1 MPIIKTS
8 SSIEHLCTSFSA
20 DTINDK
26 NILDLLSEIHP
37 TPAIGGYPRQEAINI
52 IRSYKENRGW
62 YGGPI
67 GWIDSKLDGMFYLNI
82 RSGMCSNNDLYL
94 FAGSGITEKSIAK
107 NEWEETEH
115 KFKLMIDSL

>member
-1 MPIIKTS
+1 
-8 SSIEHLCTSFSA
+8 
-20 DTINDK
+20 
-26 NILDLLSEIHP
+26 
-37 TPAIGGYPRQEAINI
+37 
-52 IRSYKENRGW
+52 
-62 YGGPI
+62 
-67 GWIDSKLDGMFYLNI
+67 MFYLNI